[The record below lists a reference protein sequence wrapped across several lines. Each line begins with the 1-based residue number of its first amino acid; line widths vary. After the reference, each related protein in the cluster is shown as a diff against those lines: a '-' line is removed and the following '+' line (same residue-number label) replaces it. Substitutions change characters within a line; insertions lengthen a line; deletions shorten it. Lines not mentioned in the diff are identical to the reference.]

1 MKKYVYLIL
10 VMFSIS
16 SLKAQSDL
24 EYQFDFARA
33 SLAQRNIKDAIEALK
48 IVYEAEPENANV
60 NFLMG
65 AAYTELSGTE
75 EEAMR
80 HLLQAVQNVNT
91 NYKVGSFEEKAAPIH
106 VFYYLAVAYVE
117 ENKCAFAN
125 RAFEEFQK
133 YSEKV
138 DQYYIDEVDRHMQKC
153 PHDKKENT
161 EGWNKLKVEPIKYE
175 AITTPVAEPL
185 KPIDSVYLMNKGL
198 VTEKLEYTTNAPLYG
213 VQIGSNMNPSPTS
226 AFKDVKNVDVFIDS
240 LGIIRYVVGHFSY
253 RKQAE
258 NLLESVKAKGF
269 SDAYVVNVNN
279 EKKYSNEVIS
289 YKNINLRSGLRGE
302 VEYFVQLGSFTDT
315 IPSEMTSIYFKIDGI
330 QEYKREDRTVINIGA
345 YDTFKQAKIEKE
357 KAIAAGVADAFIV
370 AYNRG
375 KKIPLYEAI
384 NYTEKEE
391 VQESEPK
398 ESED

>member
-1 MKKYVYLIL
+1 MKKCISIL
-10 VMFSIS
+10 LLLFSIGS
-16 SLKAQSDL
+16 AQAQGQL

-33 SLAQRNIKDAIEALK
+33 SLAQRKIIKAIEALK
-48 IVYEAEPENANV
+48 IVYQAEPENANI

-80 HLLQAVQNVNT
+80 HLLQAAQNVNPD
-91 NYKVGSFEEKAAPIH
+91 YKVGSFQEKAAPIH
-106 VFYYLAVAYVE
+106 VYYYLAVAYVE
-117 ENKCAFAN
+117 DNKCALAY

-133 YSEKV
+133 YKSKV

-153 PHDKKENT
+153 PFKKGENT
-161 EGWNKLKVEPIKYE
+161 NDWNKVKSSPIQYE
-175 AITTPVAEPL
+175 QIV
-185 KPIDSVYLMNKGL
+185 DSVEEPSEPKGSGNITNRGL

-213 VQIGSNMNPSPTS
+213 VQIGSNLNPSPTS
-226 AFKDVKNVDVFIDS
+226 AFSNVKNVDVFIDS

-258 NLLESVKAKGF
+258 NLLKSIKEKGF

-289 YKNINLRSGLRGE
+289 YKNINLRSGLRGD
-302 VEYFVQLGSFTDT
+302 VEYFVQLGSFQDT

-330 QEYKREDRTVINIGA
+330 QEYKRDDRTVIAIGA
-345 YDTFKQAKIEKE
+345 YDSFRKAKIEKE
-357 KAIAAGVADAFIV
+357 KAKEVGVTDAFVV

-384 NYTEKEE
+384 NYTDKKGNDDIEE
-391 VQESEPK
+391 IK
-398 ESED
+398 

>member
-1 MKKYVYLIL
+1 MKKCISIL
-10 VMFSIS
+10 LLLFSIGS
-16 SLKAQSDL
+16 AQAQGQL

-33 SLAQRNIKDAIEALK
+33 SLAQRKIIKAIEALK
-48 IVYEAEPENANV
+48 IVYQAEPENANI

-80 HLLQAVQNVNT
+80 HLLQAAQNVNPD
-91 NYKVGSFEEKAAPIH
+91 YKVGSFQEKAAPIH
-106 VFYYLAVAYVE
+106 VYYYLAVAYVE
-117 ENKCAFAN
+117 DNKCALAY

-133 YSEKV
+133 YKSKV

-153 PHDKKENT
+153 PFKKGENT
-161 EGWNKLKVEPIKYE
+161 NDWNKVKSSPIQYE
-175 AITTPVAEPL
+175 QIV
-185 KPIDSVYLMNKGL
+185 DSVEEPSEPKGSGNI
-198 VTEKLEYTTNAPLYG
+198 TN
-213 VQIGSNMNPSPTS
+213 S
-226 AFKDVKNVDVFIDS
+226 AFSNVKNVDVFIDS

-258 NLLESVKAKGF
+258 NLLKSIKEKGF

-289 YKNINLRSGLRGE
+289 YKNINLRSGLRGD
-302 VEYFVQLGSFTDT
+302 VEYFVQLGSFQDT

-330 QEYKREDRTVINIGA
+330 QEYKRDDRTVIAIGA
-345 YDTFKQAKIEKE
+345 YDSFRKAKIEKE
-357 KAIAAGVADAFIV
+357 KAKEVGVTDAFVV

-384 NYTEKEE
+384 SINT
-391 VQESEPK
+391 
-398 ESED
+398 

>member
-1 MKKYVYLIL
+1 MKKCISFLL
-10 VMFSIS
+10 VLFSIT
-16 SLKAQSDL
+16 SLSAQDQL
-24 EYQFDFARA
+24 EYHFDFARA
-33 SLAQRNIKDAIEALK
+33 SLAQRNIKEAIESLK

-80 HLLQAVQNVNT
+80 HLLQAVQNVNAD
-91 NYKVGSFEEKAAPIH
+91 YKVGSFQEKAAPIH
-106 VFYYLAVAYVE
+106 VYYYLAVAYVE
-117 ENKCAFAN
+117 DNKCALAN

-133 YSEKV
+133 YSSKV
-138 DQYYIDEVDRHMQKC
+138 DKYYIDEVDRHMQKC
-153 PHDKKENT
+153 PFKKEENT
-161 EGWNKLKVEPIKYE
+161 DEWDKLESKPIQYQSIEPK
-175 AITTPVAEPL
+175 VAEPL

-226 AFKDVKNVDVFIDS
+226 AFSDVKNVDVFIDS

-258 NLLESVKAKGF
+258 NLLASVKEKGF
-269 SDAYVVNVNN
+269 SDAYVVNVND

-289 YKNINLRSGLRGE
+289 YKNINLRSGLRGD
-302 VEYFVQLGSFTDT
+302 VEYFVQLGSFEDT
-315 IPSEMTSIYFKIDGI
+315 IPVEMTSIYFTIDGI
-330 QEYKREDRTVINIGA
+330 QEYKRENRTVIAIGS
-345 YDTFKQAKIEKE
+345 YETFKNAKKEKE
-357 KAIAAGVADAFIV
+357 KAIAAGVVDAFIV

-384 NYTEKEE
+384 NYTDKKEIDDIE
-391 VQESEPK
+391 EQ
-398 ESED
+398 

>member
-1 MKKYVYLIL
+1 MKKFISLLL
-10 VMFSIS
+10 VLFSINNIE
-16 SLKAQSDL
+16 AQNQL
-24 EYQFDFARA
+24 EYHFDFARA
-33 SLAQRNIKDAIEALK
+33 SLAQRNIKEAIESLK
-48 IVYEAEPENANV
+48 IVYEAEPNNANV

-91 NYKVGSFEEKAAPIH
+91 DYKVGSFQEKAAPIH
-106 VFYYLAVAYVE
+106 VYYYLAVAYVE

-133 YSEKV
+133 YSSKV

-153 PHDKKENT
+153 PFNKKEST
-161 EGWNKLKVEPIKYE
+161 EEWNKLESKPIHYEPIEPK
-175 AITTPVAEPL
+175 VAEPL
-185 KPIDSVYLMNKGL
+185 KPIDSVYIENKGL
-198 VTEKLEYTTNAPLYG
+198 VTERLEYTTNAPLYG
-213 VQIGSNMNPSPTS
+213 VQIGSNMNPSPTR
-226 AFKDVKNVDVFIDS
+226 AFSDVKNVDVFIDS

-258 NLLESVKAKGF
+258 NLLKSIKEKGF
-269 SDAYVVNVNN
+269 VDAYVVNVNN
-279 EKKYSNEVIS
+279 GKKYSNEVIS
-289 YKNINLRSGLRGE
+289 YKNINLRSGLRGD
-302 VEYFVQLGSFTDT
+302 VEYFVQLGSFEDT

-330 QEYKREDRTVINIGA
+330 QEYKRDNRTVIAIGT
-345 YDTFKQAKIEKE
+345 YETFKNAKIEKE
-357 KAIAAGVADAFIV
+357 KAIAAGVADAFVV

-384 NYTEKEE
+384 NYTDKKEVE
-391 VQESEPK
+391 EIEEQ
-398 ESED
+398 